1 MPAKPN
7 YKFEKKEREKS
18 KALKKADRQK
28 EKASRTSV
36 GKVEPTD
43 ETETD

>member
-18 KALKKADRQK
+18 KALKKAERQK
-28 EKASRTSV
+28 EKANKPATDS
-36 GKVEPTD
+36 EPTPA
-43 ETETD
+43 ETKTA